1 MKRREFIKLVGG
13 VATAWPL
20 AAQAQQPTMPV
31 IGFLRSTTLKPFEN
45 LVTAFRQGLKEEG
58 FVEGQ
63 NVAVEYRYA
72 ENQLDR
78 LPGLVADLIRRP
90 VAVIAGDTLAAIP
103 MKATTSTVPIVFMT
117 GGDPVRSGLVDSL
130 NRPGGNVTGVVFFGA
145 ALGAKRL
152 ELLHQ
157 LVPSAATIAML
168 VDPNSPSTEAER
180 TDVQAAAEAIRRQLV
195 ILDVSIDRDIDTVVA
210 ALVERQVGGLLVG
223 AGTFLGSNR
232 ERIAAL
238 AAHHRLPA
246 IYSQREATL
255 AGGLMSYGPSTS
267 DAYRQAGLYVG
278 RILKGEK
285 TGDLPVMRSTK
296 FELVINL
303 KTAKM
308 LSLELPATLLARA
321 DEVFE

>member
-1 MKRREFIKLVGG
+1 MKRREFITLLGG
-13 VATAWPL
+13 SAAWPL
-20 AAQAQQPTMPV
+20 AARAQQPTMPV

-78 LPGLVADLIRRP
+78 LSGLVADLIRRP

-103 MKATTSTVPIVFMT
+103 MKAATSTVPIVFMT

-223 AGTFLGSNR
+223 AGTFLSSSR

-238 AAHHRLPA
+238 AARHRLPA

-285 TGDLPVMRSTK
+285 AGDLPVMRSTK

-303 KTAKM
+303 KTAKS
-308 LSLELPATLLARA
+308 LSLELPATLLALA
-321 DEVFE
+321 DEVIE

>member
-1 MKRREFIKLVGG
+1 
-13 VATAWPL
+13 
-20 AAQAQQPTMPV
+20 
-31 IGFLRSTTLKPFEN
+31 
-45 LVTAFRQGLKEEG
+45 
-58 FVEGQ
+58 
-63 NVAVEYRYA
+63 
-72 ENQLDR
+72 
-78 LPGLVADLIRRP
+78 
-90 VAVIAGDTLAAIP
+90 
-103 MKATTSTVPIVFMT
+103 MKAATSTVPIVFMT
-117 GGDPVRSGLVDSL
+117 GGDPVRSGLVDNL

-180 TDVQAAAEAIRRQLV
+180 TDVQSAGAAIRRQLV

-210 ALVERQVGGLLVG
+210 ALVERQVGGLLIG

-238 AAHHRLPA
+238 AARHRLPA

-267 DAYRQAGLYVG
+267 ASRPIRRPHPQRRKSGRPAGDAIHQV
-278 RILKGEK
+278 
-285 TGDLPVMRSTK
+285 
-296 FELVINL
+296 
-303 KTAKM
+303 
-308 LSLELPATLLARA
+308 
-321 DEVFE
+321 